1 MKHDKYKWLGSAL
14 CLVLMLVT
22 VGCSQD
28 DLTGG
33 DGKTDGVKPT
43 SYVTLS
49 LAMPSS
55 TGTRAAGG
63 ETGNGWEKGQ
73 SYENV
78 IRSAVAFFYQ
88 GTGANDTGNPN
99 ILAAVSFTFPEN
111 DGTDGTSPVDRTYT
125 TQPQEV
131 SLENGT
137 YRVIVVANPGTD
149 WWTGQNLKLND
160 VRNHIQEQAWTV
172 GNDGNYSNFLMS
184 LADERDGSAVIELNS
199 NPQDDPAEATVYVE
213 RMAARVDYRDGR
225 QGMTCTD
232 PDYQGATVEIRGAA
246 LVNNLKKGSYLL
258 KRVADDVTGAG
269 LVYLGDETLTNY
281 VLDPW
286 TSDVKPADHFGTPYA
301 GRSQDP
307 SWWNQYVQQP
317 STPLQGES
325 AGWNLVGYTLENCPG
340 TPNHDE
346 NTAVVFKAKFTPVGL
361 PSYWTEGETFFA
373 YGKSLFATMEDMMGW
388 VYGADF
394 ANFESKVNDC
404 TTWNDLQEFVTTSL
418 SIATI
423 DPSGYRAYLKSRL
436 ESETDLNVNIPDD
449 VKPSLTWSGYM
460 LNECGYSMSGDGHD
474 VTLDQGNNIVTRE
487 KLNNYGVRTYV
498 NSMCYYTWWILHN
511 DDNNNDD
518 FGPMEYAVVRNNIY
532 KLTVTSIYTL
542 GGDIPEEDNGLE
554 LVVYVNDWRL
564 LKQENIDM

>member
-1 MKHDKYKWLGSAL
+1 MKHDKYKWLGSAI

-55 TGTRAAGG
+55 TGTRATDG
-63 ETGNGWEKGQ
+63 ETGDGLEKGQ

-149 WWTGQNLKLND
+149 WWTGRNLKLDD

-172 GNDGNYSNFLMS
+172 DNGNYSNFLMS

-199 NPQDDPAEATVYVE
+199 NPQEDPAEATVYVE

-232 PDYQGATVEIRGAA
+232 PDYQGATVEIKGAA
-246 LVNNLKKGSYLL
+246 LVNNLTKGSYLL

-269 LVYLGDETLTNY
+269 LVYLGDETSTNY

-301 GRSQDP
+301 GRSQNP
-307 SWWNQYVQQP
+307 SWWNQYVQP
-317 STPLQGES
+317 GTLLQDES

-346 NTAVVFKAKFTPVGL
+346 NTAVVFKAMFTPVGL

-423 DPSGYRAYLKSRL
+423 DPSGYRTYLKNL
-436 ESETDLNVNIPDD
+436 LASETDLTFNIPDA

-460 LNECGYSMSGDGHD
+460 LNECGYSMSGDGHN
-474 VTLDQGNNIVTRE
+474 VILDQGNNIVTRE
-487 KLNNYGVRTYV
+487 KLKNYGVRTYV

-511 DDNNNDD
+511 DDNNEDV

-532 KLTVTSIYTL
+532 KLMVTSIYTL

-564 LKQENIDM
+564 LKPENIDM

>member
-14 CLVLMLVT
+14 CLALMLVT

-55 TGTRAAGG
+55 TGTRATGG
-63 ETGNGWEKGQ
+63 ETGNGLEKGQ

-149 WWTGQNLKLND
+149 WWTGRNLKLDD
-160 VRNHIQEQAWTV
+160 VRNHIQEQAWTD
-172 GNDGNYSNFLMS
+172 DGNYSNFLMS

-232 PDYQGATVEIRGAA
+232 PDYQGATVEIKGAA
-246 LVNNLKKGSYLL
+246 LVNNLTKGSYLL
-258 KRVADDVTGAG
+258 KRVADDVNGRG
-269 LVYLGDETLTNY
+269 REYLGDETSTNY

-317 STPLQGES
+317 GTPLQGES

-346 NTAVVFKAKFTPVGL
+346 NTAVVFKAMFTPVGL

-423 DPSGYRAYLKSRL
+423 DPSGYRAYLESRL

-474 VTLDQGNNIVTRE
+474 VTLDQGTNIVTRE
-487 KLNNYGVRTYV
+487 KLKNYGVRTYV

-511 DDNNNDD
+511 DDDNNDD
-518 FGPMEYAVVRNNIY
+518 SMEYAVVRNNIY

-564 LKQENIDM
+564 LKPENIDM

>member
-14 CLVLMLVT
+14 CLALMLVT

-33 DGKTDGVKPT
+33 DGKTDGVKST
-43 SYVTLS
+43 SYVMLS

-55 TGTRAAGG
+55 TGTRATGG
-63 ETGNGWEKGQ
+63 ETGDGLEKGQ

-88 GTGANDTGNPN
+88 GTGINATNNPE
-99 ILAAVSFTFPEN
+99 ILAAVDFTFPEN
-111 DGTDGTSPVDRTYT
+111 DGTDEEKPVDRIYT

-149 WWTGQNLKLND
+149 WWTGRNLKLDD

-172 GNDGNYSNFLMS
+172 DNDGNYSNFLMS
-184 LADERDGSAVIELNS
+184 LADERDAAVIELNS
-199 NPQDDPAEATVYVE
+199 NPQEAPAEATVYVE
-213 RMAARVDYRDGR
+213 RMAARVDYMDGR
-225 QGMTCTD
+225 QDLVCDD
-232 PDYQGATVEIRGAA
+232 PDYSNATVKIVGAA
-246 LVNNLKKGSYLL
+246 LVNNLTKGSYLL
-258 KRVADDVTGAG
+258 KRVADDANGTGRE
-269 LVYLGDETLTNY
+269 YLGDETLTNY

-286 TSDVKPADHFGTPYA
+286 TSTGKPAEYFGTPYA

-307 SWWNQYVQQP
+307 SWWNQHVRECT
-317 STPLQGES
+317 SLQDES
-325 AGWNLVGYTLENCPG
+325 AGWNLVGYTLENCPAA
-340 TPNHDE
+340 PNHDE

-423 DPSGYRAYLKSRL
+423 DPSGYRAYLESRL

-474 VTLDQGNNIVTRE
+474 VTLDRGNNIVTRKE
-487 KLNNYGVRTYV
+487 LKKYGVRTYV

-511 DDNNNDD
+511 DDNNEDV

-564 LKQENIDM
+564 LDREDIEM

>member
-149 WWTGQNLKLND
+149 WWTGRNLKLDD

-172 GNDGNYSNFLMS
+172 DNGNYSNFLMS

-199 NPQDDPAEATVYVE
+199 NPQEDPAEATVYVE
-213 RMAARVDYRDGR
+213 RMAARVDYMDGR

-232 PDYQGATVEIRGAA
+232 PDYQGATVEIKGAA
-246 LVNNLKKGSYLL
+246 LVNNLTKGSYLL
-258 KRVADDVTGAG
+258 KRVADEAG

-307 SWWNQYVQQP
+307 SWWNGYVQP
-317 STPLQGES
+317 GTPLQDES
-325 AGWNLVGYTLENCPG
+325 AGWNLVGYTLENCPA
-340 TPNHDE
+340 TPSHNE
-346 NTAVVFKAKFTPVGL
+346 NTAVVFKAQFTPVGL

-394 ANFESKVNDC
+394 ANFESKVKDC

-423 DPSGYRAYLKSRL
+423 DPSGYRTYLESL
-436 ESETDLNVNIPDD
+436 LVSETDLNVNIPDD

-474 VTLDQGNNIVTRE
+474 VTLDQGTNIVTRE
-487 KLNNYGVRTYV
+487 KLKNYGVRTYV

-511 DDNNNDD
+511 DD
-518 FGPMEYAVVRNNIY
+518 GPMEYAVVRNNIY

-564 LKQENIDM
+564 LEQEKIDM

>member
-1 MKHDKYKWLGSAL
+1 MKHDKYKWLGSAI
-14 CLVLMLVT
+14 CLALMLVT

-63 ETGNGWEKGQ
+63 ETGNGLEKGQ

-149 WWTGQNLKLND
+149 WWTGRNLKLDD

-172 GNDGNYSNFLMS
+172 DNGNYSNFLMS

-199 NPQDDPAEATVYVE
+199 NPQEDPAEATVYVE

-225 QGMTCTD
+225 KEMTCTD

-246 LVNNLKKGSYLL
+246 LVNNLTKGSYLL
-258 KRVADDVTGAG
+258 KRVADDVNGRG
-269 LVYLGDETLTNY
+269 REYLGDETSTNY

-301 GRSQDP
+301 GRSQNP
-307 SWWNQYVQQP
+307 SWWDQYVQP
-317 STPLQGES
+317 GTPLQDES

-423 DPSGYRAYLKSRL
+423 DPSGYRTYLESRL
-436 ESETDLNVNIPDD
+436 ALETDLNANIPDD
-449 VKPSLTWSGYM
+449 LKPSLTWSGYM

-474 VTLDQGNNIVTRE
+474 VTLDQGTNIVTRE
-487 KLNNYGVRTYV
+487 ELKKYGVRTYV

-564 LKQENIDM
+564 LEPEKIDM

>member
-14 CLVLMLVT
+14 CLALMLVT

-33 DGKTDGVKPT
+33 DGKTDGVKST

-55 TGTRAAGG
+55 TGTRATGG
-63 ETGNGWEKGQ
+63 ETGDDLEKGQ

-88 GTGANDTGNPN
+88 GTGINATNNPE
-99 ILAAVSFTFPEN
+99 ILAAVDFTFPEN
-111 DGTDGTSPVDRTYT
+111 DGTDEEKPVDRIYT

-149 WWTGQNLKLND
+149 WWTGRNLKLDD

-232 PDYQGATVEIRGAA
+232 PDYQGATVEIKGAA

-269 LVYLGDETLTNY
+269 LVYLGDETSTNY

-301 GRSQDP
+301 GRSQNP
-307 SWWNQYVQQP
+307 SWWDENVKEGKR
-317 STPLQGES
+317 LQDES
-325 AGWNLVGYTLENCPG
+325 AGWNLVGYTLENCPA
-340 TPNHDE
+340 TPSHDV

-373 YGKSLFATMEDMMGW
+373 YGKILFATMEDMMAW

-423 DPSGYRAYLKSRL
+423 DPSGYRAYLENL
-436 ESETDLNVNIPDD
+436 LASETDLTVNIPDA

-474 VTLDQGNNIVTRE
+474 VTLDRGNNIVTRE
-487 KLNNYGVRTYV
+487 ELKKYGVRTYV

-511 DDNNNDD
+511 DDNNEDV

-564 LKQENIDM
+564 LEPENIDM

>member
-14 CLVLMLVT
+14 CLALMLVT

-33 DGKTDGVKPT
+33 DGKTDGVKST

-55 TGTRAAGG
+55 TGTRATGG
-63 ETGNGWEKGQ
+63 ETGDDLEKGQ

-88 GTGANDTGNPN
+88 GTGINATNNPE
-99 ILAAVSFTFPEN
+99 ILAAVDFTFPEN
-111 DGTDGTSPVDRTYT
+111 DGTDEEKPVDRIYT

-149 WWTGQNLKLND
+149 WWTGRNLKLDD

-172 GNDGNYSNFLMS
+172 DNDGNYSNFLMS

-213 RMAARVDYRDGR
+213 RMAARVDYKDGR
-225 QGMTCTD
+225 QDLVCDD
-232 PDYQGATVEIRGAA
+232 PDYSNATVKIVGAA
-246 LVNNLKKGSYLL
+246 LVNNLTEGSYLL
-258 KRVADDVTGAG
+258 KRVADDVNGRG
-269 LVYLGDETLTNY
+269 REYLGDETLTNY

-286 TSDVKPADHFGTPYA
+286 TSDVKPAGYFGTPYA

-307 SWWNQYVQQP
+307 SWWNRHVQP
-317 STPLQGES
+317 GTPLQDES

-394 ANFESKVNDC
+394 ANFESKVKDC

-423 DPSGYRAYLKSRL
+423 DPSGYRTYLENL
-436 ESETDLNVNIPDD
+436 LASETDLTVNIPDA

-474 VTLDQGNNIVTRE
+474 VTLDRGNNIVTRE
-487 KLNNYGVRTYV
+487 ELKKYGVRTYV

-511 DDNNNDD
+511 DDNNEDV

-564 LKQENIDM
+564 LEPENIDM

>member
-14 CLVLMLVT
+14 CLALMLVT

-33 DGKTDGVKPT
+33 DGKTDGVKST

-55 TGTRAAGG
+55 TGTRATGG
-63 ETGNGWEKGQ
+63 ETGDDLEKGQ

-88 GTGANDTGNPN
+88 GTGINATNNPE
-99 ILAAVSFTFPEN
+99 ILAAVDFTFPEN
-111 DGTDGTSPVDRTYT
+111 DGTDEEKPVDRIYT

-149 WWTGQNLKLND
+149 WWTGRNLKLDD

-172 GNDGNYSNFLMS
+172 DNDGNYSNFLMS

-225 QGMTCTD
+225 QDLVCDD
-232 PDYQGATVEIRGAA
+232 PDYSNATVEIVGAA
-246 LVNNLKKGSYLL
+246 LVNNLTKGSYLL
-258 KRVADDVTGAG
+258 KRVADDVNGTG
-269 LVYLGDETLTNY
+269 LVYLGDETETNY

-286 TSDVKPADHFGTPYA
+286 KSAEKLADYFGTPYA

-307 SWWNQYVQQP
+307 SWWDENVKECKR
-317 STPLQGES
+317 LQDES

-423 DPSGYRAYLKSRL
+423 DPSGYRTYLENL
-436 ESETDLNVNIPDD
+436 LASETDLNVNIPND

-460 LNECGYSMSGDGHD
+460 LNECGYSMSGNGHD
-474 VTLDQGNNIVTRE
+474 VIIDKGDVVTRE
-487 KLNNYGVRTYV
+487 QLKKYGVRTYV

-511 DDNNNDD
+511 DDNNDD
-518 FGPMEYAVVRNNIY
+518 VLGPMEYAVVRNNIY

-564 LKQENIDM
+564 LEPENIDM

>member
-1 MKHDKYKWLGSAL
+1 MEHNKYKWFGSAL
-14 CLVLMLVT
+14 CLALMLVT

-33 DGKTDGVKPT
+33 DGKTDGVKST

-55 TGTRAAGG
+55 TGTRATGG
-63 ETGNGWEKGQ
+63 ETGDDLEKGQ

-88 GTGANDTGNPN
+88 GTGINATNNPE
-99 ILAAVSFTFPEN
+99 ILAAVDFTFPEN
-111 DGTDGTSPVDRTYT
+111 DGTDEEKPVDRIYT

-137 YRVIVVANPGTD
+137 YRVIVVANSGTD
-149 WWTGQNLKLND
+149 WWTGRNLKLDD

-172 GNDGNYSNFLMS
+172 DNDGNYSNFLMS

-213 RMAARVDYRDGR
+213 RMAARVDYKDGR
-225 QGMTCTD
+225 QDLVCDD
-232 PDYQGATVEIRGAA
+232 PDYSNATVKIVGAA
-246 LVNNLKKGSYLL
+246 LVNNLTEGSYLL
-258 KRVADDVTGAG
+258 KRVADDVNGRG
-269 LVYLGDETLTNY
+269 REYLGDETLTNY

-286 TSDVKPADHFGTPYA
+286 TSDVKPAGYFGTPYA

-307 SWWNQYVQQP
+307 SWWNRHVQP
-317 STPLQGES
+317 GTPLQDES

-340 TPNHDE
+340 TPKHDE

-423 DPSGYRAYLKSRL
+423 DPSGYRTYLENL
-436 ESETDLNVNIPDD
+436 LASETDLTVNIPDA

-474 VTLDQGNNIVTRE
+474 VTLDRGNNIVTRKE
-487 KLNNYGVRTYV
+487 LKKYGVRTYV

-511 DDNNNDD
+511 DDNKEDV

-564 LKQENIDM
+564 LEPENIDM

>member
-14 CLVLMLVT
+14 CLALMLVT

-63 ETGNGWEKGQ
+63 ETGNGLEKGQ

-149 WWTGQNLKLND
+149 WWTGRNLKLDD

-172 GNDGNYSNFLMS
+172 DNGNYSNFLMS

-232 PDYQGATVEIRGAA
+232 PDYQGATVEIKGAA
-246 LVNNLKKGSYLL
+246 LVNNLTKGSYLL

-307 SWWNQYVQQP
+307 SWWDQYVQP
-317 STPLQGES
+317 GTPLQDES

-340 TPNHDE
+340 TPKHNE
-346 NTAVVFKAKFTPVGL
+346 NTAVVFKAMFTPVGL

-388 VYGADF
+388 MYGADF

-423 DPSGYRAYLKSRL
+423 DPSGYRAYLESRL
-436 ESETDLNVNIPDD
+436 ESKTDLNVNIPDD

-474 VTLDQGNNIVTRE
+474 VILDQGNNIVTRE
-487 KLNNYGVRTYV
+487 KLKNYGVRTYV
-498 NSMCYYTWWILHN
+498 HSMCYYTWWILHN
-511 DDNNNDD
+511 DD
-518 FGPMEYAVVRNNIY
+518 GPMEYAVVRNNIY
-532 KLTVTSIYTL
+532 KLKVTSIYTL
-542 GGDIPEEDNGLE
+542 GGDIPEEDNGLK

-564 LKQENIDM
+564 LELEKIDM

>member
-14 CLVLMLVT
+14 CLALMLVT

-33 DGKTDGVKPT
+33 DGKTDGVKST

-55 TGTRAAGG
+55 TGTRATGG
-63 ETGNGWEKGQ
+63 ETGDDLEKGQ

-88 GTGANDTGNPN
+88 GTGINATNNPE
-99 ILAAVSFTFPEN
+99 ILAAVDFTFPEN
-111 DGTDGTSPVDRTYT
+111 DGTDEEKPVDRIYT

-149 WWTGQNLKLND
+149 WWTGRNLKLDD

-172 GNDGNYSNFLMS
+172 DNDGNYSNFLMS

-199 NPQDDPAEATVYVE
+199 NPQDDPAKAIVYVE
-213 RMAARVDYRDGR
+213 RMAARVDYKDGR
-225 QGMTCTD
+225 QDLVCDD
-232 PDYQGATVEIRGAA
+232 PDYSNATVKIVGAA
-246 LVNNLKKGSYLL
+246 LVNNLTKGSYLL
-258 KRVADDVTGAG
+258 KRVADDVDETG
-269 LVYLGDETLTNY
+269 LTYLGDETLANY

-286 TSDVKPADHFGTPYA
+286 TSDVKPAGYFGTPYA
-301 GRSQDP
+301 GRSQNP
-307 SWWNQYVQQP
+307 SWWDENVKEGKR
-317 STPLQGES
+317 LQDES
-325 AGWNLVGYTLENCPG
+325 AGWNLVGYTLENCPA
-340 TPNHDE
+340 TPSHDV

-373 YGKSLFATMEDMMGW
+373 YGKILFATMEDMMAW

-423 DPSGYRAYLKSRL
+423 DPSGYRAYLENL
-436 ESETDLNVNIPDD
+436 LASETDLTVNIPDA

-474 VTLDQGNNIVTRE
+474 VTLDRGNNIVTRE
-487 KLNNYGVRTYV
+487 ELKKYGVRTYV

-511 DDNNNDD
+511 DDNNEDV

-564 LKQENIDM
+564 LEPENIDM

>member
-63 ETGNGWEKGQ
+63 ETGNGLEKGQ

-149 WWTGQNLKLND
+149 WWTGRNLKLDD

-172 GNDGNYSNFLMS
+172 DNGNYSNFLMS
-184 LADERDGSAVIELNS
+184 LADERDGSAVIKLNS
-199 NPQDDPAEATVYVE
+199 NPQEDPAEATVYVE

-225 QGMTCTD
+225 KEMTCTD
-232 PDYQGATVEIRGAA
+232 PDYQGATVEIKGAA
-246 LVNNLKKGSYLL
+246 LVNNLTKGSYLL
-258 KRVADDVTGAG
+258 KRVADYANGTGRE
-269 LVYLGDETLTNY
+269 YLGDETLTNY

-307 SWWNQYVQQP
+307 SWWNRHVQP
-317 STPLQGES
+317 GTPLQDKS
-325 AGWNLVGYTLENCPG
+325 AGWNLVGYTLENCPA
-340 TPNHDE
+340 TPSHNE
-346 NTAVVFKAKFTPVGL
+346 NTAVVFKAMFTPVGL

-423 DPSGYRAYLKSRL
+423 DPSGYRTYLENL
-436 ESETDLNVNIPDD
+436 LASETDLTVNIPDA

-474 VTLDQGNNIVTRE
+474 VTLDQGTNIVTRE
-487 KLNNYGVRTYV
+487 ELKKYGVRTYV

-511 DDNNNDD
+511 DD
-518 FGPMEYAVVRNNIY
+518 GPMEYAVVRNNIY

-564 LKQENIDM
+564 LELEKIDM

>member
-14 CLVLMLVT
+14 CLALMLVT

-55 TGTRAAGG
+55 TGTRATGG
-63 ETGNGWEKGQ
+63 ETGNGLEKGQ

-149 WWTGQNLKLND
+149 WWTGRNLKLDD
-160 VRNHIQEQAWTV
+160 VRNHIQEQAWTD
-172 GNDGNYSNFLMS
+172 DGNYSNFLMS

-232 PDYQGATVEIRGAA
+232 PDYQGATVEIKGAA
-246 LVNNLKKGSYLL
+246 LVNNLTKGSYLL
-258 KRVADDVTGAG
+258 KRVADDVNGRG
-269 LVYLGDETLTNY
+269 REYLGDETSTNY

-317 STPLQGES
+317 GTPLQGES

-346 NTAVVFKAKFTPVGL
+346 NTAVVFKAMFTPVGL

-423 DPSGYRAYLKSRL
+423 DPSGYRTYLKNLL
-436 ESETDLNVNIPDD
+436 ESETDLTVNIPDA

-474 VTLDQGNNIVTRE
+474 VTLDQGTNIVTRE
-487 KLNNYGVRTYV
+487 KLKNYGVRTYV

-511 DDNNNDD
+511 DDV

-564 LKQENIDM
+564 LEPEKIYM

>member
-14 CLVLMLVT
+14 CLALMLVT

-63 ETGNGWEKGQ
+63 ETGDGWEKGQ

-111 DGTDGTSPVDRTYT
+111 DGTDGTSPVDRIYT

-137 YRVIVVANPGTD
+137 YRVIVVANPGMD
-149 WWTGQNLKLND
+149 WWTGQNLKLDD

-172 GNDGNYSNFLMS
+172 DNGNYSNFLMS

-232 PDYQGATVEIRGAA
+232 PDYQGATVEIKGAA

-258 KRVADDVTGAG
+258 KRVADVANGTGRE
-269 LVYLGDETLTNY
+269 YLGDETSTNY

-286 TSDVKPADHFGTPYA
+286 TSGVKPPGFSALLMPDVRKTRRGGTGTY
-301 GRSQDP
+301 SQVRL
-307 SWWNQYVQQP
+307 YRTKVQ
-317 STPLQGES
+317 
-325 AGWNLVGYTLENCPG
+325 
-340 TPNHDE
+340 
-346 NTAVVFKAKFTPVGL
+346 
-361 PSYWTEGETFFA
+361 
-373 YGKSLFATMEDMMGW
+373 
-388 VYGADF
+388 
-394 ANFESKVNDC
+394 
-404 TTWNDLQEFVTTSL
+404 
-418 SIATI
+418 
-423 DPSGYRAYLKSRL
+423 
-436 ESETDLNVNIPDD
+436 
-449 VKPSLTWSGYM
+449 
-460 LNECGYSMSGDGHD
+460 DG
-474 VTLDQGNNIVTRE
+474 I
-487 KLNNYGVRTYV
+487 
-498 NSMCYYTWWILHN
+498 S
-511 DDNNNDD
+511 
-518 FGPMEYAVVRNNIY
+518 
-532 KLTVTSIYTL
+532 
-542 GGDIPEEDNGLE
+542 
-554 LVVYVNDWRL
+554 
-564 LKQENIDM
+564 

>member
-14 CLVLMLVT
+14 CLALMLVT

-33 DGKTDGVKPT
+33 DGKTDGVKST

-55 TGTRAAGG
+55 TGTRATGG
-63 ETGNGWEKGQ
+63 ETGDDLEKGQ

-88 GTGANDTGNPN
+88 GTGINATNNPE
-99 ILAAVSFTFPEN
+99 ILAAVDFTFPEN
-111 DGTDGTSPVDRTYT
+111 DGTDEEKPVDRIYT

-149 WWTGQNLKLND
+149 WWTGRNLKLDD

-172 GNDGNYSNFLMS
+172 DNDGNYSNFLMS

-199 NPQDDPAEATVYVE
+199 NPQDDPAKAIVYVE
-213 RMAARVDYRDGR
+213 RMAARVDYKDGR
-225 QGMTCTD
+225 QDLVCDD
-232 PDYQGATVEIRGAA
+232 PDYSNATVKIVGAA
-246 LVNNLKKGSYLL
+246 LVNNLTKGSYLL
-258 KRVADDVTGAG
+258 KRVADDVDETG
-269 LVYLGDETLTNY
+269 LTYLGDETLANY

-286 TSDVKPADHFGTPYA
+286 TSDVKPAGFFGTPYA
-301 GRSQDP
+301 GRSQNP
-307 SWWNQYVQQP
+307 SWWDENVKEGKR
-317 STPLQGES
+317 LQDES
-325 AGWNLVGYTLENCPG
+325 AGWNLVGYTLENCPA
-340 TPNHDE
+340 TPSHDV

-373 YGKSLFATMEDMMGW
+373 YGKILFATMEDMMAW

-423 DPSGYRAYLKSRL
+423 DPSGYRAYLENL
-436 ESETDLNVNIPDD
+436 LASETDLTVNIPDA

-474 VTLDQGNNIVTRE
+474 VTLDRGNNIVTRE
-487 KLNNYGVRTYV
+487 ELKKYGVRTYV

-511 DDNNNDD
+511 DDNNEDV

-564 LKQENIDM
+564 LEPENIDM

>member
-14 CLVLMLVT
+14 CLALMLVT

-63 ETGNGWEKGQ
+63 ETGNGLEKGQ

-131 SLENGT
+131 SLENGA

-232 PDYQGATVEIRGAA
+232 PDYQGATVEIKGAA

-258 KRVADDVTGAG
+258 KRVADDVTG

-307 SWWNQYVQQP
+307 SWWNGYVQP
-317 STPLQGES
+317 GTHLQDES
-325 AGWNLVGYTLENCPG
+325 AGWNLVGYTLENCPA
-340 TPNHDE
+340 TPSHNE

-423 DPSGYRAYLKSRL
+423 DPSGYRAYLESRL
-436 ESETDLNVNIPDD
+436 ALKTDLNVNIPDD

-474 VTLDQGNNIVTRE
+474 VTLDQGTNIVTRE
-487 KLNNYGVRTYV
+487 KLKNYGVRTYV
-498 NSMCYYTWWILHN
+498 HSMCYYTWWILHN
-511 DDNNNDD
+511 DD
-518 FGPMEYAVVRNNIY
+518 GPMEYAVVRNNIY
-532 KLTVTSIYTL
+532 KLKVTSIYTL
-542 GGDIPEEDNGLE
+542 GGDIPEEDNDLE

-564 LKQENIDM
+564 LELEKIDM

>member
-14 CLVLMLVT
+14 CLALMLVT

-55 TGTRAAGG
+55 TGTRATGG
-63 ETGNGWEKGQ
+63 ETGNGLEKGQ

-149 WWTGQNLKLND
+149 WWTGRNLKLDD
-160 VRNHIQEQAWTV
+160 VRNHIQEQAWTD
-172 GNDGNYSNFLMS
+172 DGNYSNFLMS

-232 PDYQGATVEIRGAA
+232 PDYQGATVEIKGAA
-246 LVNNLKKGSYLL
+246 LVNNLTKGSYLL
-258 KRVADDVTGAG
+258 KRVADDVNGRG
-269 LVYLGDETLTNY
+269 REYLGDETSTNY

-317 STPLQGES
+317 GTPLQDES

-340 TPNHDE
+340 TPNHDK

-361 PSYWTEGETFFA
+361 PSYWTKGETFFA

-394 ANFESKVNDC
+394 ANFGSKVNDC

-418 SIATI
+418 SIATK

-436 ESETDLNVNIPDD
+436 ESETDLNVNIPND
-449 VKPSLTWSGYM
+449 VKQSLTWSGYM

-474 VTLDQGNNIVTRE
+474 VTLDQGTNIVTRE
-487 KLNNYGVRTYV
+487 KLKNYGVRTYV

-511 DDNNNDD
+511 DDNNDD
-518 FGPMEYAVVRNNIY
+518 VFGPMEYAVVRNNIY

-554 LVVYVNDWRL
+554 LVVYVNDWCL
-564 LKQENIDM
+564 LEPENIDM

>member
-1 MKHDKYKWLGSAL
+1 MKHDKYKWLGSAI
-14 CLVLMLVT
+14 CLALMLVT

-55 TGTRAAGG
+55 TGTRAAGD
-63 ETGNGWEKGQ
+63 ETGNDLEKGQ

-149 WWTGQNLKLND
+149 WWTERNLKLDD

-172 GNDGNYSNFLMS
+172 DNGNYSNFLMS

-199 NPQDDPAEATVYVE
+199 NPQEDPAEATVYVE

-232 PDYQGATVEIRGAA
+232 PDYQGATVEIIGAA
-246 LVNNLKKGSYLL
+246 LVNNLTKGSYLL
-258 KRVADDVTGAG
+258 KRVADDANGTGRE
-269 LVYLGDETLTNY
+269 YLGDETSTNY

-307 SWWNQYVQQP
+307 SWWNRHVQP
-317 STPLQGES
+317 GTPLQDES
-325 AGWNLVGYTLENCPG
+325 AEWNLVGYTLENCPG
-340 TPNHDE
+340 TPNHDK

-394 ANFESKVNDC
+394 ANFESKVKNDC

-423 DPSGYRAYLKSRL
+423 DPSGYRAYLESRL
-436 ESETDLNVNIPDD
+436 ELETDLNVNIPDA

-474 VTLDQGNNIVTRE
+474 VTLDQGTNIVTRE
-487 KLNNYGVRTYV
+487 ELKKYGVRTYV

-511 DDNNNDD
+511 DDNNDD
-518 FGPMEYAVVRNNIY
+518 VFGPMEYAVVRNNIY

-564 LKQENIDM
+564 LEPEKIVM

>member
-63 ETGNGWEKGQ
+63 ETGNGLEKGQ

-172 GNDGNYSNFLMS
+172 DNGNYSNFLMS

-232 PDYQGATVEIRGAA
+232 PDYQGATVEIIGAA

-286 TSDVKPADHFGTPYA
+286 TSKGKPEDCFVTPYA
-301 GRSQDP
+301 GRSQNP
-307 SWWNQYVQQP
+307 SWWDQYVQP
-317 STPLQGES
+317 GTLLQDES

-340 TPNHDE
+340 TPKHDE
-346 NTAVVFKAKFTPVGL
+346 NTAVVFKAMFTPVGL

-394 ANFESKVNDC
+394 ANFESKVKDC

-423 DPSGYRAYLKSRL
+423 DPSGYRAYLESRL
-436 ESETDLNVNIPDD
+436 ESETDLTANISDA

-474 VTLDQGNNIVTRE
+474 VILDQGNNIVTRE
-487 KLNNYGVRTYV
+487 KLKNYGVRTYV

-511 DDNNNDD
+511 DDDNNDD

>member
-1 MKHDKYKWLGSAL
+1 MKHDKYKWLGSAI
-14 CLVLMLVT
+14 CLALMLVT

-63 ETGNGWEKGQ
+63 ETGNGLEKGQ

-149 WWTGQNLKLND
+149 WWTGRNLKLDD

-172 GNDGNYSNFLMS
+172 DNGNYSNFLMS
-184 LADERDGSAVIELNS
+184 LADERDRSAVIELNS

-232 PDYQGATVEIRGAA
+232 PDYQGATVEIKGAA
-246 LVNNLKKGSYLL
+246 LVNNLMKGSYLL
-258 KRVADDVTGAG
+258 KRVAEDANGAG
-269 LVYLGDETLTNY
+269 LVYLGDETSRNY

-286 TSDVKPADHFGTPYA
+286 TSKGKPEDCFVTPYA
-301 GRSQDP
+301 GRSQNP
-307 SWWNQYVQQP
+307 SCWDQYVQP
-317 STPLQGES
+317 GTPLQDES

-340 TPNHDE
+340 TPKHDE
-346 NTAVVFKAKFTPVGL
+346 NTAVVFKAQFTPVGL

-423 DPSGYRAYLKSRL
+423 DPSGYRTYLENL
-436 ESETDLNVNIPDD
+436 LASETDLTVNIPDA

-474 VTLDQGNNIVTRE
+474 VTLDRGNNIVTRE
-487 KLNNYGVRTYV
+487 ELKKYGVRTYV

-511 DDNNNDD
+511 DDNNEDV

-564 LKQENIDM
+564 LEPENIDM

>member
-1 MKHDKYKWLGSAL
+1 MHYELNKWRGALFCL
-14 CLVLMLVT
+14 CLAFAAA
-22 VGCSQD
+22 GCSMSD
-28 DLTGG
+28 DLDCPPEGG
-33 DGKTDGVKPT
+33 LANSGKT
-43 SYVTLS
+43 YIRLS
-49 LAMPSS
+49 FAMPGSGS
-55 TGTRAAGG
+55 TRATGG
-63 ETGNGWEKGQ
+63 ETGDGLEKGQ

-172 GNDGNYSNFLMS
+172 DNDGNYSNFLMS

-246 LVNNLKKGSYLL
+246 LVNNLTKGSYLL

-307 SWWNQYVQQP
+307 SWWNRHVQP
-317 STPLQGES
+317 GTPLQDES
-325 AGWNLVGYTLENCPG
+325 AGWNLVGYTLENCPA
-340 TPNHDE
+340 TPSHDE

-394 ANFESKVNDC
+394 ANFESEVNDC

-418 SIATI
+418 SIATK

-436 ESETDLNVNIPDD
+436 ESETDLNVNIPND
-449 VKPSLTWSGYM
+449 VKQSLTWSGYM

-474 VTLDQGNNIVTRE
+474 VTLDQGTNIVTRE
-487 KLNNYGVRTYV
+487 KLKNYGVRTYV

-511 DDNNNDD
+511 DDNNEDV

-564 LKQENIDM
+564 LEPEKIVM

>member
-14 CLVLMLVT
+14 CLALMLVT

-63 ETGNGWEKGQ
+63 ETGNGLEKGQ

-149 WWTGQNLKLND
+149 WWTGRNLKLDD

-199 NPQDDPAEATVYVE
+199 NPQEDPAEATVYVE

-225 QGMTCTD
+225 KEMTCTD
-232 PDYQGATVEIRGAA
+232 PDYQGATVEIKGAA
-246 LVNNLKKGSYLL
+246 LVNNLTKGSYLL

-269 LVYLGDETLTNY
+269 LVYLGDETSTNY

-301 GRSQDP
+301 GRSQNP
-307 SWWNQYVQQP
+307 SWWNWYVQP
-317 STPLQGES
+317 GTPLQDKS

-340 TPNHDE
+340 TPKHDK
-346 NTAVVFKAKFTPVGL
+346 NTAVVFKAQFTPVGL

-423 DPSGYRAYLKSRL
+423 DPSGYRAYLESRL
-436 ESETDLNVNIPDD
+436 ASETDLNFNIPDD
-449 VKPSLTWSGYM
+449 VKPSLTWRGYM

-474 VTLDQGNNIVTRE
+474 VTLDQGTNIVTRE
-487 KLNNYGVRTYV
+487 KLKNYGVRTYV

-511 DDNNNDD
+511 DDDNNDD

-542 GGDIPEEDNGLE
+542 GGDIPEEDNDLE

-564 LKQENIDM
+564 LEPEKIVM

>member
-1 MKHDKYKWLGSAL
+1 MKHDKYKWLGSAI
-14 CLVLMLVT
+14 CLALMLVT

-63 ETGNGWEKGQ
+63 ETGNGLEKGQ

-149 WWTGQNLKLND
+149 WWTGRNLKLDD

-172 GNDGNYSNFLMS
+172 DNGNYSNFLMS
-184 LADERDGSAVIELNS
+184 LADERDVSAVIELNS

-232 PDYQGATVEIRGAA
+232 PDYQGATVEIKGAA

-258 KRVADDVTGAG
+258 KRVADDANGTGRE
-269 LVYLGDETLTNY
+269 YLGDETSTNY

-286 TSDVKPADHFGTPYA
+286 TSGVKPPGFFGTPYA

-307 SWWNQYVQQP
+307 SWWNRHVQP
-317 STPLQGES
+317 GTPLQDKS
-325 AGWNLVGYTLENCPG
+325 AGWYLVGYTLENCPG

-423 DPSGYRAYLKSRL
+423 DPSGYRAHL
-436 ESETDLNVNIPDD
+436 ERQLALEPDLNVNIPND
-449 VKPSLTWSGYM
+449 VKQSLTWSGYM

-474 VTLDQGNNIVTRE
+474 VTLDQGTNIVTRE
-487 KLNNYGVRTYV
+487 KLKNYGVRTYV

-511 DDNNNDD
+511 DDNNDD
-518 FGPMEYAVVRNNIY
+518 VFGPMEYAVVRNNIY

-554 LVVYVNDWRL
+554 LVVYVNDWCL
-564 LKQENIDM
+564 LEPENIDM

>member
-1 MKHDKYKWLGSAL
+1 MKHDKYKWLGSAI
-14 CLVLMLVT
+14 CLALMLVT

-55 TGTRAAGG
+55 TGTRATDG
-63 ETGNGWEKGQ
+63 EDGDGLEKGQ

-149 WWTGQNLKLND
+149 WWTGRNLKLDD

-172 GNDGNYSNFLMS
+172 DNGNYSNFLMS

-199 NPQDDPAEATVYVE
+199 NPQEDPAEATVYVE

-232 PDYQGATVEIRGAA
+232 PDYQGATVKIVGAA
-246 LVNNLKKGSYLL
+246 LVNNLTKGSYLL
-258 KRVADDVTGAG
+258 KRVAGDANGTGRE
-269 LVYLGDETLTNY
+269 YLGDETSTNY

-301 GRSQDP
+301 GRSQNP
-307 SWWNQYVQQP
+307 SWWDQYVQP
-317 STPLQGES
+317 GTPLQDES
-325 AGWNLVGYTLENCPG
+325 AGWNLVGYTLENCPA
-340 TPNHDE
+340 TPSHNE
-346 NTAVVFKAKFTPVGL
+346 NTAVVFKAQFTPVGL

-423 DPSGYRAYLKSRL
+423 DPSGYRAYLESRL
-436 ESETDLNVNIPDD
+436 ESKTDLNVNIPDD

-474 VTLDQGNNIVTRE
+474 VILDQGNNIVTRE
-487 KLNNYGVRTYV
+487 KLKNYGVRTYV

-511 DDNNNDD
+511 DD
-518 FGPMEYAVVRNNIY
+518 GPMEYAVVRNNIY

>member
-14 CLVLMLVT
+14 CLALMLVT

-33 DGKTDGVKPT
+33 DGKTDGVKST

-55 TGTRAAGG
+55 TGTRATGG
-63 ETGNGWEKGQ
+63 ETGDDLEKGQ

-88 GTGANDTGNPN
+88 GTGINATNNPE
-99 ILAAVSFTFPEN
+99 ILAAVDFTFPEN
-111 DGTDGTSPVDRTYT
+111 DGTDEEKPVDRIYT

-149 WWTGQNLKLND
+149 WWTGRNLKLDD

-172 GNDGNYSNFLMS
+172 DNDGNYSNFLMS

-213 RMAARVDYRDGR
+213 RMAARVDYKDGR
-225 QGMTCTD
+225 QDLVCDD
-232 PDYQGATVEIRGAA
+232 PDYSNATVKIVGAA
-246 LVNNLKKGSYLL
+246 LVNNLTEGSYLL
-258 KRVADDVTGAG
+258 KRVADDVNGRG
-269 LVYLGDETLTNY
+269 REYLGDETLTNY

-286 TSDVKPADHFGTPYA
+286 TSDVKPAGYFGTPYA

-307 SWWNQYVQQP
+307 SWWNRHVQP
-317 STPLQGES
+317 GTPLQDER

-340 TPNHDE
+340 TPKHDE

-423 DPSGYRAYLKSRL
+423 DPSGYRTYLENL
-436 ESETDLNVNIPDD
+436 LASETDLTVNIPDD

-474 VTLDQGNNIVTRE
+474 VTLDRGNNIVTRKE
-487 KLNNYGVRTYV
+487 LKKYGVRTYV

-511 DDNNNDD
+511 DDNNEDV

-564 LKQENIDM
+564 LKPENIDM

>member
-1 MKHDKYKWLGSAL
+1 M
-14 CLVLMLVT
+14 
-22 VGCSQD
+22 
-28 DLTGG
+28 
-33 DGKTDGVKPT
+33 
-43 SYVTLS
+43 
-49 LAMPSS
+49 
-55 TGTRAAGG
+55 
-63 ETGNGWEKGQ
+63 
-73 SYENV
+73 
-78 IRSAVAFFYQ
+78 
-88 GTGANDTGNPN
+88 
-99 ILAAVSFTFPEN
+99 
-111 DGTDGTSPVDRTYT
+111 
-125 TQPQEV
+125 
-131 SLENGT
+131 
-137 YRVIVVANPGTD
+137 IVVANPGTD
-149 WWTGQNLKLND
+149 WWTGRNLKLDD

-213 RMAARVDYRDGR
+213 RMAARVDYMDGR
-225 QGMTCTD
+225 QDLVCDD
-232 PDYQGATVEIRGAA
+232 PDYSNATVKIVGAA
-246 LVNNLKKGSYLL
+246 LVNNLTEGSYLL

-307 SWWNQYVQQP
+307 SWWNRHVQP
-317 STPLQGES
+317 GTPLQDES

-423 DPSGYRAYLKSRL
+423 DPSGYRTYLENL
-436 ESETDLNVNIPDD
+436 LASETDLNNIPDD

-474 VTLDQGNNIVTRE
+474 VTLDQGTNIVTRE
-487 KLNNYGVRTYV
+487 KLKNYGVRTYV

-511 DDNNNDD
+511 DDNNDD
-518 FGPMEYAVVRNNIY
+518 VFGPMEYAVVRNNIY

-554 LVVYVNDWRL
+554 LVVYVNDWCL
-564 LKQENIDM
+564 LEPENIDM